1 MGVVTFVA
9 KQSNMIQRIQSIWLL
24 LASAC
29 AFLTLKF
36 SFYSGT
42 YAADNAY
49 HEVNGGENFLLM
61 LTTCLIGTLALLT
74 IFLYKNRKLQ
84 LRLCIVGILLT
95 AVLIVLY
102 LREMK
107 DFLKGDPNLWALLP
121 AGAVVF
127 FFLAARGINKDEKM
141 VKDSDRLR

>member
-1 MGVVTFVA
+1 
-9 KQSNMIQRIQSIWLL
+9 MIQRIQSIWLL

-42 YAADNAY
+42 YATDNAY
-49 HEVNGGENFLLM
+49 HEVNGSENFLLM

-84 LRLCIVGILLT
+84 LRLCIAGILLT
-95 AVLIVLY
+95 ALLIVLY

-107 DFLKGDPNLWALLP
+107 DFVKGDPNLWALLP
-121 AGAVVF
+121 AAVVVF

>member
-1 MGVVTFVA
+1 
-9 KQSNMIQRIQSIWLL
+9 MIQRIQSIWLL

-29 AFLTLKF
+29 AFLTLQF

-49 HEVNGGENFLLM
+49 HEVTGRENFGLL
-61 LTTCLIGTLALLT
+61 LVTCAIGILALVA

-95 AVLIVLY
+95 VLLIVLY
-102 LREMK
+102 LLEAK
-107 DFLKGDPNLWALLP
+107 NFVKGDPNLWALLP
-121 AGAVVF
+121 AAVAIF
-127 FFLAARGINKDEKM
+127 FFLAARGISKDEKM
-141 VKDSDRLR
+141 VRDSDRLR

>member
-1 MGVVTFVA
+1 
-9 KQSNMIQRIQSIWLL
+9 MIQRIQTIWLL

-36 SFYSGT
+36 SFYGGT

-49 HEVNGGENFLLM
+49 HEINGGTNFLLM
-61 LTTCLIGTLALLT
+61 LTTCLVGALALLI
-74 IFLYKNRKLQ
+74 IFLYKNRKVQ

-95 AVLIVLY
+95 ALLIVLY

-107 DFLKGDPNLWALLP
+107 DFVKGDPNLWALLP
-121 AGAVVF
+121 AAVVVF